1 MISQSLS
8 CVLIATKATIYRRLE
23 SPGGAAGSVRPSEAE
38 LWVAELFERSIH
50 ERRLP
55 DVSRVSPVSQPESSD
70 ARNTA
75 IGDVARLCHT
85 ARGRLRLQLL
95 LEFTSDESSDLY
107 ALFAELLGFPPTSV
121 VQLRHT
127 RFEDWLADQKSVT
140 EYRSI
145 LQTSFIHSLPFLAAQ
160 EPPKLPDPHESDRRA
175 FDEIYSKGSD
185 AFSAVPNALWSAR
198 ISERKPGRALE
209 KDARMC
215 AT

>member
-1 MISQSLS
+1 MNM
-8 CVLIATKATIYRRLE
+8 
-23 SPGGAAGSVRPSEAE
+23 AE
-38 LWVAELFERSIH
+38 
-50 ERRLP
+50 
-55 DVSRVSPVSQPESSD
+55 QSSD
-70 ARNTA
+70 
-75 IGDVARLCHT
+75 V
-85 ARGRLRLQLL
+85 
-95 LEFTSDESSDLY
+95 Y

-121 VQLRHT
+121 GQLRHT
-127 RFEDWLADQKSVT
+127 RFEDWFADQKSVT

-145 LQTSFIHSLPFLAAQ
+145 LQTSFIHRLPFLAAQ